1 MQANKFFLGLFVCA
15 SLYACSDDDSGVIQ
29 NDTPKV
35 FTSDEAYINVSISDA
50 GSLTR
55 GTTTDPGYEYGIA
68 SEHAVKNAYFYF
80 YDANRQYVAQGSAW
94 NGGTESTGAAT
105 NIEFKG
111 NNVVV
116 LKGLKDKGY
125 PKYMVTVLN
134 GTSTFKYGNTLE
146 EMEKA
151 LSGGIYTKI
160 DDTNYFIM
168 STTSF
173 KHEAADNLAGK
184 YFVTEVKESDFRTEP
199 IPDDYE
205 ETTEESVKVYVER
218 LAAKVTLDVDLSN
231 ETKTIEGKTY
241 YKIKASVAGLGND
254 DDANAGNT
262 NQTAA
267 EDLLVHLY
275 GWKLNAT
282 ANNSYMMKNINE
294 EWTDADLGFAWNKPA
309 DFRSFW
315 GKSFN
320 YGKGDY
326 PTSAGDLYDDEEL
339 VQNEYLTYVNL
350 KTDLTELGES
360 AYCAENTNT
369 SDIVTNNF
377 PSAVTSI
384 LLEAGVCNM
393 DGEPLDL
400 IRFNGLLFTQKTF
413 PQYIL
418 NVMNAKGDLNVWY
431 DSTPDETDGTKKQY
445 KQIDENYVTLVH
457 VVDGEA
463 NVQLKETGNPDL
475 YIRTTKTV
483 EGKDVPEFTKMND
496 SDLANVNTRM
506 AAESGDAIGYKGG
519 LMYYN
524 IPIEHLNNSVVVD
537 NQIPEAKYGVVRNHH
552 YVVTVNKLESVGH
565 GIFDPDEDEV
575 IVPGGGPEDK
585 TYYVGTN
592 INILSWKIVNQNV
605 DL

>member
-29 NDTPKV
+29 NDIPKV

-55 GTTTDPGYEYGIA
+55 ATTEDPGYEYGKA
-68 SEHAVKNAYFYF
+68 NEHAVKNAYFYF

-151 LSGGIYTKI
+151 LSGDIYTKI

-184 YFVTEVKESDFRTEP
+184 YFVTEVKKSDFRTEP
-199 IPDDYE
+199 IPDGYE
-205 ETTEESVKVYVER
+205 GSTENSVKVYVER
-218 LAAKVTLDVDLSN
+218 LAAKVTLDVSLSN

-241 YKIKASVAGLGND
+241 YQIKASVAGLGND

-267 EDLLVHLY
+267 EDLLVRLY

-294 EWTDADLGFAWNKPA
+294 EWTDADLGFAWNKPT

-320 YGKGDY
+320 YGKDGY
-326 PTSAGDLYDDEEL
+326 PTSAGDLYDDDKEL

-350 KTDLTELGES
+350 KDDLKELGES

-384 LLEAGVCNM
+384 LLKAEVCNM

-400 IRFNGLLFTQKTF
+400 IRFNGLLFTQETF

-475 YIRTTKTV
+475 YIRKTV
-483 EGKDVPEFTKMND
+483 EGKEVDEFTKMND
-496 SDLANVNTRM
+496 SDLANVNARM
-506 AAESGDAIGYKGG
+506 ATESGDAIGYKGG

-524 IPIEHLNNSVVVD
+524 IPIEHLNNSGVVD

-605 DL
+605 NL